1 MIIRVLTWLLV
12 AVILDFFD
20 KKLLQGKG
28 KGIWILLLSITLGA
42 MLSIPEQIN
51 QLIEDVLII
60 IIAFSTA
67 SLLAKKESTH

>member
-12 AVILDFFD
+12 AVILDFLD
-20 KKLLQGKG
+20 KQFLQGKG

-42 MLSIPEQIN
+42 MLLIPEQIN

-60 IIAFSTA
+60 IMAFSTT
-67 SLLAKKESTH
+67 SLLAKKESTQ